1 MHLLTLSEKLKQ
13 VPDRLESLI
22 GDKRFLPAAL
32 ILVSSVKTIGK
43 PEISQVG
50 AISELKAYL
59 STQENVS
66 RNALYGADCPDH
78 D

>member
-1 MHLLTLSEKLKQ
+1 MLTDSEKLKQ

-32 ILVSSVKTIGK
+32 ILVSSIKAINK

-50 AISELKAYL
+50 ALSELKAYL
-59 STQENVS
+59 SSQENVS
-66 RNALYGADCPDH
+66 HVAD
-78 D
+78 